1 MAAPTAFTGKTGV
14 WNTIIED
21 TITLTRF
28 MVLPI
33 LNVRGDISFR
43 DM

>member
-21 TITLTRF
+21 TITVTRF

-33 LNVRGDISFR
+33 LNVSGDISFR
-43 DM
+43 DI

>member
-14 WNTIIED
+14 WNTMIED
-21 TITLTRF
+21 TITVTRF

-33 LNVRGDISFR
+33 LNVSGDISFR